1 MGSAERWRVV
11 PALGA
16 GILQSGEKY
25 VPSLQVLKELAVR
38 EKGRE
43 RERREILG
51 IELSQMLVRNEDL
64 NGALL
69 QEVQTKEAILSRDVV
84 RQVSE
89 GPRALWSGTHRGS
102 TGHDAINTG

>member
-1 MGSAERWRVV
+1 M
-11 PALGA
+11 
-16 GILQSGEKY
+16 
-25 VPSLQVLKELAVR
+25 R

-89 GPRALWSGTHRGS
+89 GPPALWSGTHREAAQGMMP
-102 TGHDAINTG
+102 